1 MLNFARIAVVTVFT
15 AIPFGSDQFPMS
27 VIFDSYIEF
36 SIYHKKVKKIWFRK
50 T

>member
-15 AIPFGSDQFPMS
+15 VIPFGSDPMS